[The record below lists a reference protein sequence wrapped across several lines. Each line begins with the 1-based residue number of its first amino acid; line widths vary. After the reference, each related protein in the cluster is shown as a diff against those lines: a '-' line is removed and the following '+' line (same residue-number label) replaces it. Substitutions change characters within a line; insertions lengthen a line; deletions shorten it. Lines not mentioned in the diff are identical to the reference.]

1 MNNVG
6 NLLKRLQK
14 LESATSNKVVTFKM
28 PDGTFQR
35 LRHKVFRTACADA
48 IYGVASP
55 EVEIVSNAIS
65 CNETSNSSLLE
76 LLQMCLK

>member
-1 MNNVG
+1 MNIG

-14 LESATSNKVVTFKM
+14 LEATTSNKFVTFTM

-35 LRHKVFRTACADA
+35 LRHKVFRTACTDA
-48 IYGVASP
+48 IYGIQSP
-55 EVEIVSNAIS
+55 EAAIVSEAIS

-76 LLQMCLK
+76 LLHMVIK